1 MTLQFFKEEDGR
13 LLKALSETDP
23 ASPEYKAILNN
34 LEDLAVHVLR
44 TIDVEER
51 LRFDESNAVADGFTT
66 SPSGNV
72 IRVVQQQPK
81 PIDPDEIEPVA
92 APVEPEPVAEEPK
105 PVAEDTKPLTFD
117 EVKAAFTAAARS
129 GVKVGE
135 IINDAGYTKLS
146 EVPESKYAALMT
158 ALSEKK
164 QNGEE

>member
-34 LEDLAVHVLR
+34 LEDLSVHVLR

-51 LRFDESNAVADGFTT
+51 LRYDEANAVADGFTT
-66 SPSGNV
+66 TPSGNV
-72 IRVVQQQPK
+72 IRMVQPQPK
-81 PIDPDEIEPVA
+81 PIEPDEIEPVA
-92 APVEPEPVAEEPK
+92 TPDEPEPASDEPK
-105 PVAEDTKPLTFD
+105 PVIEDAKPLTFD

-158 ALSEKK
+158 ELEKK